1 MNDTALNYICEQLMR
16 NGWKLN
22 ELDRLCEFL
31 RIYTPTEEDRS
42 DVETRHLEFLRFL
55 VQTNRLVD

>member
-1 MNDTALNYICEQLMR
+1 MNDTTLNYICEQLMC

-31 RIYTPTEEDRS
+31 RAYAPTEEDRS
-42 DVETRHLEFLRFL
+42 DVETRRLEFLRFL
-55 VQTNRLVD
+55 VQTERLVD

>member
-31 RIYTPTEEDRS
+31 RAYTPTDEDRS
-42 DVETRHLEFLRFL
+42 DVEIRHLEFLRFL
-55 VQTNRLVD
+55 VKTERLVD